1 MADTVNTTDLNLNSK
16 YKTTIDN
23 VVLNKF
29 EVNSSQFIFDELKI
43 RDKVFYF
50 TIDTNYYLKNKKLSK
65 KKLLIGLWHS
75 IFANEPKL
83 FDFSRGFRYK
93 IELNS
98 KFYIISYL
106 SGILETSV
114 SDEDDPFQVDID
126 DCQEIVINPKKYKV
140 FHPIRT
146 KEEHKQEQATRKKIL
161 ITKYLSSWVVVTVI
175 FGYFIYVSYED
186 EFKAISHSV
195 EAANNTKNKF
205 NLKLKKLKTE
215 VVKEKGKESKEGKVY
230 LQHMVY
236 ISKFINNNV
245 VMTGELDNQLDFSF
259 DTTTKV
265 EMVRYVAKKEN
276 IPIKLQYD
284 FISKVSKVS
293 WRVNP

>member
-1 MADTVNTTDLNLNSK
+1 VANTVDTTDLNLNSK
-16 YKTTIDN
+16 YKTTIDS

-65 KKLLIGLWHS
+65 KKLLIGFWHS

-93 IELNS
+93 VELNS

-114 SDEDDPFQVDID
+114 NDDDDPFQVDID
-126 DCQEIVINPKKYKV
+126 DYQEIVISPKKYKV

-146 KEEHKQEQATRKKIL
+146 KEEHKQEEITRKKIL

-186 EFKAISHSV
+186 EFKAMSYSV
-195 EAANNTKNKF
+195 EAAKNTKNKL

-215 VVKEKGKESKEGKVY
+215 VVKEKGKEGKVY